1 MAVSARGRTIA
12 LLFGGVLGLSAVAG
26 WVLSAGDSDE
36 VSRITDD
43 SEITLPNGGMSNELD
58 GRPLPQI
65 KLAGID
71 GSEINMAD
79 LGNKGVP
86 LLINLWAE
94 SCRACKDEMPE
105 FELAHQELGDRLEII
120 GLNVED
126 SASQAKQYADGV
138 GVTYQLLVDPERTIL
153 TEFEIVALPA
163 TLIVGADGVIQ
174 HLHLGQLTAERIRT
188 LVPEELGE

>member
-1 MAVSARGRTIA
+1 MALGARSRMLA
-12 LLFGGVLGLSAVAG
+12 LVFGGVLGLSAAAG
-26 WVLSAGDSDE
+26 WVLSADDGGE

-58 GRPLPQI
+58 GQPLPAI
-65 KLAGID
+65 ELAGLD
-71 GSEINMAD
+71 GAEILLSD

-94 SCRACKDEMPE
+94 SCRACREEMPE
-105 FELAHQELGDRLEII
+105 FELAHKELAGKMEII

-126 SASQAKQYADGV
+126 SAPQAKKYAEEV
-138 GVTYQLLVDPERTIL
+138 GVTYQLLVDPGRKIL
-153 TEFEIVALPA
+153 EEFEIVALPA

-174 HLHLGQLTAERIRT
+174 HLHLGQLSAERIRT
-188 LVPEELGE
+188 LVPEELGG